1 LLGYD
6 KADSRHIIAVG
17 ARSLPLAVLIIMIKL
32 ILSRLLQGVLVLL
45 IISVLIFWLLTR
57 AGGDAVSIDNP
68 RGSEETIKKIRSIY
82 GLDRP
87 LMERYRNWLAE
98 AARGDL
104 GHSLVLQAPV
114 WSLIRLPLLRT
125 GILATVALLIAG
137 SLSLML
143 GIAAARRPGSLVDRL
158 CSVIILLASSTPHLA
173 LALLA
178 LALIYST
185 PLMSIVG
192 PPTNADAGVWSFRV
206 IPPAIILSVPLLVLF
221 LAQTRVAIREA
232 LDEEFVRVARARG
245 APEWMVLLRHA
256 LRPAAGPLIT
266 VLGLSLG
273 GVMSG
278 SVVVETVMG
287 WPGLGQLTVSAVETR
302 DVPLLLGVTLA
313 ASASVMA
320 GNLAA
325 DILQRLNNPRLR
337 DG

>member
-1 LLGYD
+1 
-6 KADSRHIIAVG
+6 
-17 ARSLPLAVLIIMIKL
+17 MIKL
-32 ILSRLLQGVLVLL
+32 ILSRLLQSVLVLL
-45 IISVLIFWLLTR
+45 IISFLIFALLTR
-57 AGGDAVSIDNP
+57 AGGDAVSMLDSP
-68 RGSEETIKKIRSIY
+68 AGSEKTAENIRRIY

-98 AARGDL
+98 AARGNL

-125 GILATVALLIAG
+125 GALAAVALLIAWA
-137 SLSLML
+137 LSLTL
-143 GIAAARRPGSLVDRL
+143 GVAAARRAGSSIDRL
-158 CSVIILLASSTPHLA
+158 CSVIILLAASTPRLV

-178 LALIYST
+178 LALISST
-185 PLMSIVG
+185 PLMNVVG
-192 PPTNADAGVWSFRV
+192 PTTNSGAGVWSFRV
-206 IPPAIILSVPLLVLF
+206 IPPAIILSVPLLALF
-221 LAQTRVAIREA
+221 LAQTRVAVREA

-266 VLGLSLG
+266 IFGLSLG
-273 GVMSG
+273 SVISG

-287 WPGLGQLTVSAVETR
+287 WPGLGQLIVSAVEMR
-302 DVPLLLGVTLA
+302 DIPLLLGVTLA
-313 ASASVMA
+313 EAAAVMA

-337 DG
+337 

>member
-1 LLGYD
+1 ML
-6 KADSRHIIAVG
+6 
-17 ARSLPLAVLIIMIKL
+17 KL

-45 IISVLIFWLLTR
+45 ILSFLIFALLAR
-57 AGGDAVSIDNP
+57 AGGDAVSRLETS
-68 RGSEETIKKIRSIY
+68 RGSNETVENIRRIH

-87 LMERYRNWLAE
+87 LMERYRNWLGE

-104 GHSLVLQAPV
+104 GHSLILQAPV
-114 WSLIRLPLLRT
+114 WRLIRLPLLRT
-125 GILATVALLIAG
+125 VILATIALLIAWAV
-137 SLSLML
+137 SLTV
-143 GIAAARRPGSLVDRL
+143 GIAAARRPGSLIDRL
-158 CSVIILLASSTPHLA
+158 CSVIILIAASTPGPA
-173 LALLA
+173 LALLG
-178 LALIYST
+178 LALVYST
-185 PLMSIVG
+185 PLINVVG
-192 PPTNADAGVWSFRV
+192 PAPNADAGVLSFRV
-206 IPPAIILSVPLLVLF
+206 IPPAIIMSVPLLAIF

-273 GVMSG
+273 SVMSG

-302 DVPLLLGVTLA
+302 DVPLVLGVTLA
-313 ASASVMA
+313 AAAAVMA

-325 DILQRLNNPRLR
+325 DVLQRLNNPRLR
-337 DG
+337 MD

>member
-1 LLGYD
+1 ML
-6 KADSRHIIAVG
+6 
-17 ARSLPLAVLIIMIKL
+17 KL
-32 ILSRLLQGVLVLL
+32 ILFRLLQGVMVLL
-45 IISVLIFWLLTR
+45 IISFLIFALLTR
-57 AGGDAVSIDNP
+57 AGGDAMSMLTNT
-68 RGSEETIKKIRSIY
+68 RSSNETIESIRRIH

-87 LMERYRNWLAE
+87 LMERYRNWVAQ

-125 GILATVALLIAG
+125 GVLATVVLSIAWSV
-137 SLSLML
+137 SLTL
-143 GIAAARRPGSLVDRL
+143 GIAAAWRPGSLVDRL
-158 CSVIILLASSTPHLA
+158 CSVIILLASSTPGLT

-185 PLMSIVG
+185 PLMNVVG
-192 PPTNADAGVWSFRV
+192 PATNADAGVLSFRV
-206 IPPAIILSVPLLVLF
+206 IPPAIILSVPLLAVF
-221 LAQTRVAIREA
+221 LSHTRVAIRAA

-256 LRPAAGPLIT
+256 LRPGAGPLIT

-273 GVMSG
+273 NVMSS

-302 DVPLLLGVTLA
+302 DIPLLLGATLTA
-313 ASASVMA
+313 AAAVMA

-337 DG
+337 NG

>member
-1 LLGYD
+1 ML
-6 KADSRHIIAVG
+6 
-17 ARSLPLAVLIIMIKL
+17 KL
-32 ILSRLLQGVLVLL
+32 ILSRLLQGVMVLL
-45 IISVLIFWLLTR
+45 IISFLIFALLTR
-57 AGGDAVSIDNP
+57 AGGDAVSMFDN
-68 RGSEETIKKIRSIY
+68 RRSSNETIESIRRIH

-87 LMERYRNWLAE
+87 LMERYMNWLAE

-125 GILATVALLIAG
+125 GMLATVALLIAW
-137 SLSLML
+137 SVSLMV

-158 CSVIILLASSTPHLA
+158 CSVIILLASSTPGIM

-178 LALIYST
+178 LALIYSM
-185 PLMSIVG
+185 PLMSVVG
-192 PPTNADAGVWSFRV
+192 PATNADAGVWSFRV
-206 IPPAIILSVPLLVLF
+206 IPPAIILSVPLLAVF

-266 VLGLSLG
+266 IFGISLG

-302 DVPLLLGVTLA
+302 DIPLLLGVTLVA
-313 ASASVMA
+313 AAAVMT

-337 DG
+337 NG

>member
-1 LLGYD
+1 
-6 KADSRHIIAVG
+6 
-17 ARSLPLAVLIIMIKL
+17 MIKL
-32 ILSRLLQGVLVLL
+32 ILSRLLQGALVLL
-45 IISVLIFWLLTR
+45 LISVLIFWLLTR
-57 AGGDAVSIDNP
+57 VGGDAVSMLDNSH
-68 RGSEETIKKIRSIY
+68 GSEETIKKIRSIY
-82 GLDRP
+82 SLDRP

-98 AARGDL
+98 TARGDL
-104 GHSLVLQAPV
+104 GHSFVLQAPV

-125 GILATVALLIAG
+125 GMLATVALLIAW
-137 SLSLML
+137 SVSLML
-143 GIAAARRPGSLVDRL
+143 GVAAARRPGSLVDRL
-158 CSVIILLASSTPHLA
+158 CSVIVLLASSTPGLA

-185 PLMSIVG
+185 PLVSVVG
-192 PPTNADAGVWSFRV
+192 PVTNADAGVLSFRV
-206 IPPAIILSVPLLVLF
+206 IPPAIILSVHPLGLF

-245 APEWMVLLRHA
+245 APEWMILLRHA

-273 GVMSG
+273 GLMSG

-302 DVPLLLGVTLA
+302 DLPLLLGVTLVA
-313 ASASVMA
+313 AAAVMT

-337 DG
+337 KD